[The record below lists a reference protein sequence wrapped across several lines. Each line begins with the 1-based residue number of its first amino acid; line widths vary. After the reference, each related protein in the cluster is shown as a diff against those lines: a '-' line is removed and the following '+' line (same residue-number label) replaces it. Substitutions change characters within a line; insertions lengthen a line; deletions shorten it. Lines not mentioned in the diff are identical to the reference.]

1 MFAGR
6 AAVSPSVQIKLSEV
20 MSALSYALDLVEGQ
34 PQGHAIR
41 SCILGM
47 RIGRD
52 LRLPG
57 HALSD
62 LFYALLMKD
71 LGCSSN
77 AAKMCYLFAAD
88 DRDTKR
94 NAKTVNWTNFTEN
107 LRFAFRSV
115 APTRSWFGKAMK
127 VCHLAITGKRAAKQ
141 LIQIRCERGANIA
154 RLFGLPESTA
164 QAIHNLDE
172 HWNGHGH
179 PDGVRGEDIPLP
191 ARIMSLA
198 QTAEVFFSE
207 HGLEATRQMVRDRAG
222 TWFDPRLAK
231 ILLRIKDSDQIW
243 NELHG
248 DSALFLPRYEPEDQM
263 LFADDERLDRIAE
276 GFGQV
281 IDAKSPWTFH
291 HSMGVADVS
300 VGIGKVLGMAAPQ
313 LRDLRRAAL
322 LHDVGK
328 LGVSNLIL
336 DKPGKL
342 NAEELAEI
350 RRHPA
355 YTQQIL
361 QRVAGFS
368 NLADIAA
375 SHHERL
381 DGKGYHRGWSGLQL
395 GTMTRILCVADMY
408 EALAA
413 HRPYRQDLSG
423 EEVTTILQKNSP
435 AGLCPE
441 TLEALQSFLAN
452 TGFTPYR
459 IAA

>member
-1 MFAGR
+1 MTAGR
-6 AAVSPSVQIKLSEV
+6 ITGTPSVHIKLSEV

-41 SCILGM
+41 SCIIGM

-52 LRLPG
+52 LRLPNNE
-57 HALSD
+57 LSD

-88 DRDTKR
+88 DLETKR
-94 NAKTVNWTNFTEN
+94 NVKTVNWQNFTEN
-107 LRFAFRSV
+107 LRFALRNV
-115 APTRSWFGKAMK
+115 APTRNWIGKAIK
-127 VCHLAITGKRAAKQ
+127 ICGIAIAGQRAARQ
-141 LIQIRCERGANIA
+141 LVQIRCERGASIA

-172 HWNGHGH
+172 HWNGAGH
-179 PDGVRGEDIPLP
+179 PDGVKGEDIPLP

-207 HGLEATRQMVRDRAG
+207 HGLEAMRQMVRERNG
-222 TWFDPRLAK
+222 KWFDPHLAK
-231 ILLRIKDSDQIW
+231 LLLKIGDNDELW
-243 NELHG
+243 NQLQG
-248 DSALFLPRYEPEDQM
+248 NSAAFLSRYEPQDRT

-281 IDAKSPWTFH
+281 IDAKSPWTFR
-291 HSMGVADVS
+291 HSVGVADVS
-300 VGIGKVLGMAAPQ
+300 VGIGKVLGMSTPQ

-342 NAEELAEI
+342 NPEELAEI
-350 RRHPA
+350 RRHPI

-368 NLADIAA
+368 DLAEVAA

-381 DGKGYHRGWSGLQL
+381 DGQGYHRGWSGRQL
-395 GTMTRILCVADMY
+395 GPMTRILCVADMY

-423 EEVTTILQKNSP
+423 NEVMTILQKNTPS
-435 AGLCPE
+435 GLCLQ
-441 TLEALQSFLAN
+441 TFEALQSFLNN
-452 TGFTPYR
+452 TGFTPFR
-459 IAA
+459 VAA